1 MTVARIKFINDNIAL
16 AESVTQGSG
25 IFPEVLLAQAIVE
38 SQTNVNGVYVPG
50 ASKLASV
57 YKNYF
62 GIKSTP
68 DWKGRSVNMQ
78 TREFVNT
85 YVNGTFRVYDT
96 KADSFRDYV
105 KFLKENPRYTAAGVF
120 KAKTATDQMAAI
132 AKAGYATDPNYTSI
146 LTGIVKSVAVEI
158 KKKVKPKPPLLD

>member
-25 IFPEVLLAQAIVE
+25 IYPEVLLAQAIVE
-38 SQTNVNGVYVPG
+38 SQAPVNGVYTPG
-50 ASKLASV
+50 ASKLAAV

-62 GIKSTP
+62 GIKATP
-68 DWKGRSVNMQ
+68 DWKGRSVNMR

-85 YVNGTFRVYDT
+85 YVDGNFRVYDT

-105 KFLKENPRYTAAGVF
+105 KFLKSNPRYTAAGVF
-120 KAKTATDQMAAI
+120 KAKTALEQMAAI
-132 AKAGYATDPNYTSI
+132 AKAGYATDPNYSAV
-146 LTGIVKSVAVEI
+146 LSAIVKTVAAEI
-158 KKKVKPKPPLLD
+158 KKKVTPKPPL